1 MNQKAFDTKQRAE
14 ELLNEAISI
23 WKQGDHNDQLENLKT
38 DPVFHLLMSAVACQA
53 NEIDNDIERIKDDVL
68 REYASMLTPYNAG
81 HATPA
86 SVAINIMPAQGN
98 GEVDL
103 NSSSAFTLSE
113 SDFKFVPVMH
123 TRALAWKV
131 KSISRIDGRRWEV
144 CFGFEVPVSD
154 LSLASFAI
162 NNQKFKDVKVS
173 VKGKELPLIRPWE
186 YSELPLAD
194 CFSYDAYSFNKETVF
209 DPSMD
214 ILDIFARS
222 DLRIYFIR
230 SGEDAVLPVEGGSL
244 DLKMVFEFEGIEP
257 DFVLDKSMIILNPV
271 VIANL
276 ELNEAHLDKANP
288 IVRISDDENVTG
300 IHNRQLV
307 HVLAPN
313 RDQMYADADI
323 YIRKVAADRFNKS
336 TLLHTLASLIEK
348 IHTDYYAFIELDV
361 ANGEQMLNELSTLF
375 SKMIKLLK
383 NISGEMFRGTY
394 VMLGG
399 PRIEDSI
406 SISLKYLTTS
416 GSATTDIL
424 SKPFSFQAPGGLDG
438 DTTRVISDPIFGTD
452 ETESAA
458 ALNDIV
464 RYYVQTNDRIITP
477 HDIKSF
483 CYKELNLR
491 YGILPTYI
499 ADISVKPEIAENSD
513 FCGNGS
519 GYVIKV
525 SVKLTAS
532 PFIKRSFEPKIPQA
546 ETLLEKMM
554 QVRSANIY
562 PISVKIE
569 LN

>member
-23 WKQGDHNDQLENLKT
+23 WKQGDHGDQLENLKT

-86 SVAINIMPAQGN
+86 SMAIRVMPAQGN
-98 GEVDL
+98 GDADI
-103 NSSSAFTLSE
+103 NSSSTFTLSD
-113 SDFKFVPVMH
+113 SDFKFVPLMH

-131 KSISRIDGRRWEV
+131 KSLSRIDGRRWEV
-144 CFGFEVPVSD
+144 CFGFEVPVTD

-162 NNQKFKDVKVS
+162 NNPMFKDVKVS
-173 VKGKELPLIRPWE
+173 IKGKELPLIRPWE
-186 YSELPLAD
+186 YSELPFAD
-194 CFSYDAYSFNKETVF
+194 CFSYDAYSFNKESVF

-222 DLRIYFIR
+222 DLRIYFIK
-230 SGEDAVLPVEGGSL
+230 GGGGAVLPAEGDSL

-257 DFVLDKSMIILNPV
+257 DFVLEKSMIILNPV

-276 ELNEAHLDKANP
+276 ELNEAHLDKASP

-300 IHNRQLV
+300 AHNRQLV

-323 YIRKVAADRFNKS
+323 HIRKVAADRFNKS
-336 TLLHTLASLIEK
+336 ALLHTLASLIEK
-348 IHTDYYAFIELDV
+348 IHTDYYAFMELDV

-375 SKMIKLLK
+375 SKMLKLLK
-383 NISGEMFRGTY
+383 NVSGEIFRGTY

-399 PRIEDSI
+399 PRIEDSV

-416 GSATTDIL
+416 GSSTTDIL
-424 SKPFSFQAPGGLDG
+424 SKPFTVQSPGGLDG
-438 DTTRVISDPIFGTD
+438 DATGVISDPIFGTD

-458 ALNDIV
+458 ALNNIV

-477 HDIKSF
+477 NDIKSF

-491 YGILPTYI
+491 YGILPTYVS
-499 ADISVKPEIAENSD
+499 DISVKPEIAGDAD

-532 PFIKRSFEPKIPQA
+532 PFIKRSFEAKIPQA